1 MSEAKSRRAF
11 LDIAKGIS
19 MIWIV
24 AVHAAGAPY
33 TNIVGYIFLIPLWFI
48 CAGYLWKEKDA
59 PIREQL
65 FQRCRPLIRPYLL
78 YNAILLIP
86 YLLDWLPALPEQ
98 AGTAA
103 YEICKRIFGVF
114 YAQGIFWADDT
125 SSFFPFC
132 TVYNYPLWF
141 LPAMATASAAFL
153 LMLRLRKNRGI
164 GLKKLVIPCLLVT
177 ELLTL
182 LPIRL
187 PWSLGSCLFSASLM
201 AAGMYFR
208 RTGLLER
215 QWKRPRLEALCYG
228 GLFGLTF
235 LLGWLDDAPS
245 TSIFTCSFGPYGIFS
260 VLMFF
265 VGGITGS
272 LVLLRVS
279 RLLERFSVMKIFSL
293 IGRNT
298 IPILALHR
306 TFITYYNR
314 LWEYFIG
321 PRPALST
328 PMWFLFNT
336 PRILIGTFGPLGLVL
351 LGRYLKQ
358 KIQTSGTLRRS

>member
-1 MSEAKSRRAF
+1 MSETKSRRAF

-19 MIWIV
+19 MVWIV

-33 TNIVGYIFLIPLWFI
+33 TNIVGYIFLIPLWFV
-48 CAGYLWKEKDA
+48 CAGYLWKEKDT
-59 PIREQL
+59 PLREQL
-65 FQRCRPLIRPYLL
+65 PQRCIPLLRPYLL
-78 YNAILLIP
+78 YNAILLLP
-86 YLLDWLPALPEQ
+86 YVLDWRGYWAEAPK
-98 AGTAA
+98 TVV
-103 YEICKRIFGVF
+103 YEVCKRIFGIF
-114 YAQGIFWADDT
+114 YAQGILWADDT

-132 TVYNYPLWF
+132 TVFNYPLWF

-153 LMLRLRKNRGI
+153 LMLQLRREKGI
-164 GLKKLVIPCLLVT
+164 CLKKMVLPCLLIT

-215 QWKRPRLEALCYG
+215 QWRRSWLEALCYV

-245 TSIFTCSFGPYGIFS
+245 TSIFTCNFGPYGFLS

-265 VGGITGS
+265 LGGISGS

-279 RLLERFSVMKIFSL
+279 RLLERFSVMKFFSF

-306 TFITYYNR
+306 LFITYYNR

-321 PRPALST
+321 PRPELST

-336 PRILIGTFGPLGLVL
+336 PRILIGTAGPLVLVCL
-351 LGRYLKQ
+351 CRFLKKKFQ
-358 KIQTSGTLRRS
+358 APVKNRAS